1 MVCGAR
7 LTVSTDETAMKH
19 TIEQTDQGLRIRAA
33 VGREKQKALLD
44 EFGKCAA
51 GTCACPTPQYQ
62 KLESMQVSS
71 QEGVITVELRAKAGE
86 IVDVADIE
94 TCLDHTAKQIGA

>member
-1 MVCGAR
+1 
-7 LTVSTDETAMKH
+7 MKH
-19 TIEQTDQGLRIRAA
+19 TIEQTDEGLRIRAA
-33 VGREKQKALLD
+33 VGQDKQTALLD

-71 QEGVITVELRAKAGE
+71 QEGAVTVDLKVKIGE
-86 IVDVADIE
+86 VVDVADIE
-94 TCLDHTAKQIGA
+94 TCLDHTARLIGA

>member
-1 MVCGAR
+1 
-7 LTVSTDETAMKH
+7 MKH

-33 VGREKQKALLD
+33 IGQEKQKALLD

-51 GTCACPTPQYQ
+51 GICACPTPQYQ

-71 QEGVITVELRAKAGE
+71 QEGVITVDLRAKIGE
-86 IVDVADIE
+86 VVDVADIE
-94 TCLDHTAKQIGA
+94 MCLDHTAKQIGA

>member
-1 MVCGAR
+1 
-7 LTVSTDETAMKH
+7 MKH
-19 TIEQTDQGLRIRAA
+19 TIEQSDRGLRILATVDPA
-33 VGREKQKALLD
+33 KQQALLV

-71 QEGVITVELRAKAGE
+71 QEGALTVDLKVKTGE
-86 IVDVADIE
+86 VVDVADIE
-94 TCLDHTAKQIGA
+94 TCLDHTARLLGA